1 MKATFTKSLF
11 MNKFHELKYFKAYVR
26 ALRIL
31 VALVLLAPI
40 IFYIHTFGLNISNN
54 HSRWSEMGS
63 AMSGLY
69 TPILALLTLLVLVIQ
84 VRMQTEMNKLAFDQQ
99 YITEARDDIQ
109 YYIFQLSNEMLKKFN
124 NFDSNATIQHELTSV
139 FKYAT
144 IDDLQNSDYINAADK
159 IRLSN
164 PRVLANW
171 TALYT
176 IYAGLLQTD
185 ESIYTSNLSTAKSKT
200 VALLSYE
207 SCVALD
213 KLNWCLAQN
222 KVITKYQFAKELN
235 IAL

>member
-1 MKATFTKSLF
+1 
-11 MNKFHELKYFKAYVR
+11 
-26 ALRIL
+26 
-31 VALVLLAPI
+31 
-40 IFYIHTFGLNISNN
+40 
-54 HSRWSEMGS
+54 
-63 AMSGLY
+63 
-69 TPILALLTLLVLVIQ
+69 
-84 VRMQTEMNKLAFDQQ
+84 
-99 YITEARDDIQ
+99 
-109 YYIFQLSNEMLKKFN
+109 
-124 NFDSNATIQHELTSV
+124 V

-144 IDDLQNSDYINAADK
+144 IDELQTSKYINAAER

-176 IYAGLLQTD
+176 IYTGLSLND

-222 KVITKYQFAKELN
+222 IVITKYQFAKELN
-235 IAL
+235 IVL